1 MNNVNIDDKIL
12 NIKIA
17 IVIFRIMYI
26 LLFILSVFMLLG
38 GDDGKAACIGFGVFG
53 FIIVIINLLLKSYM
67 NKLKKIIDEQN
78 LEYQER
84 AKEIMEERQK
94 MADDFN
100 KNINCEID
108 ESKIKLSELDRERI
122 IKNCNIMKN
131 KNLPYNENMKLIP
144 FNEVVK
150 IKTKEEIVHQM
161 ISEFIIAQKAINRL
175 NGISDVQD
183 LDFVQIVSKYQP
195 SQNVLAMLS
204 QISKG
209 EVDEFSLNQLAY
221 LYERV
226 NVYLWILGLGDKPRQ
241 DKECNYIMTGYTIY
255 KFNNMDELLS
265 NCKMKSNEEIME
277 FADLITRYE
286 WAMIELNRNGQ
297 KSKNINNDSVIEQKK
312 AIDFVTSFD
321 SNMLLK
327 LSNR

>member
-12 NIKIA
+12 NLKIA

-53 FIIVIINLLLKSYM
+53 LIIAITTLLLKSYM
-67 NKLKKIIDEQN
+67 NKLKKSKDEQN
-78 LEYQER
+78 IEYQKR
-84 AKEIMEERQK
+84 AKEIMEERQRVV
-94 MADDFN
+94 DDIN
-100 KNINCEID
+100 KNTNYEID
-108 ESKIKLSELDRERI
+108 ESKISLSELDRQRI
-122 IKNCNIMKN
+122 IKNCNIMKK

-144 FNEVVK
+144 FDKVVK
-150 IKTKEEIVHQM
+150 IKSKEEIAKQM
-161 ISEFIIAQKAINRL
+161 IEEFIIAQKAINRL
-175 NGISDVQD
+175 NGISDMQD
-183 LDFVQIVSKYQP
+183 QEFVQMVLKYQP
-195 SQNVLAMLS
+195 SQNVLIMLS

-226 NVYLWILGLGDKPRQ
+226 NVYLWILGLGDKSRQ
-241 DKECNYIMTGYTIY
+241 DKECNYIMTGYTLY
-255 KFNNMDELLS
+255 KFNNIDELLS
-265 NCKMKSNEEIME
+265 NCKMKSNEEIVE

-286 WAMIELNRNGQ
+286 WAMIELDRNGQ
-297 KSKNINNDSVIEQKK
+297 KSKNINNDCIIEQKK